1 MNETG
6 IYYVSNRTQQDR
18 EKQRTVLKL
27 SIHYSTDCR
36 LSRVGLQGFVNSVG
50 KTGQLIDSVIVGN
63 AGRN

>member
-1 MNETG
+1 MSQIELNK
-6 IYYVSNRTQQDR
+6 I
-18 EKQRTVLKL
+18 EKNKEPVLKL

-36 LSRVGLQGFVNSVG
+36 LSRVGHQGFVNSVG